1 MKNRFLLFLL
11 FALYIS
17 KAASQVNISP
27 VNIPNEFNEIRKILA
42 QQETDWN
49 NGDIDAYMKGYWQ
62 SDSLKFITK
71 KGITRGWFYTIEK
84 YKKTYTGK
92 SLMGTLKF
100 DILSLEYYCGQRIML
115 IGKWTLTTDK
125 ETITG
130 YFSLLWQKIDDNWVI
145 IIDHTS

>member
-1 MKNRFLLFLL
+1 MKSKFLLCFV
-11 FALYIS
+11 FALFFTKIT
-17 KAASQVNISP
+17 AQINIP
-27 VNIPNEFNEIRKILA
+27 PPEIPNEFNEIRKILA

-71 KGITRGWFYTIEK
+71 KGITRGWFYTLEN
-84 YKKTYTGK
+84 YKKSYPNK
-92 SLMGTLKF
+92 STMGNLKF
-100 DILSLEYYCGQRIML
+100 NIVSMEYYCGQRIMVL
-115 IGKWTLTTDK
+115 GKWTIVSNKKTV
-125 ETITG
+125 TG